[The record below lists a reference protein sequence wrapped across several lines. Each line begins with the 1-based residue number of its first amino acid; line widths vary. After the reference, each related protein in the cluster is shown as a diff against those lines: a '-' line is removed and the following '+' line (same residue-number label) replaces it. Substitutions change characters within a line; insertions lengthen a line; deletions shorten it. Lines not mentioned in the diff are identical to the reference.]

1 MPGRVVDKDLAL
13 RLEALRRDLGETVRI
28 DQIAEV
34 VRAMLAGMSG
44 DISSADLKLYHELE
58 SLAVYIHKA
67 RAEIASLRPREIQ
80 DRYIVTATDELDAIV
95 DATETAT
102 NTILDAAEQ
111 IENVQS
117 ALPPEQAELANQ
129 LGAVTT
135 QIYEACNFQDITGQR
150 INKVVK
156 TLKDIE
162 VKVEALVAAF
172 GPAIRT
178 EEDLERATDGE
189 DGGSDGPMTDE
200 DLLNGPQLPHAA
212 SRQDE
217 IDKLLASFD

>member
-1 MPGRVVDKDLAL
+1 MPARAVDKDLAL
-13 RLEALRRDLGETVRI
+13 RLEALRRDLGETVKV

-34 VRAMLAGMSG
+34 VRAMLTSMTG
-44 DISSADLKLYHELE
+44 DINAADLRLYHELE
-58 SLAVYIHKA
+58 SLATFIHKA
-67 RAEIASLRPREIQ
+67 RSEIASLRPREIQ
-80 DRYIVTATDELDAIV
+80 DRYIASATDELDAIV
-95 DATETAT
+95 DATEAAT

-111 IENVQS
+111 IEN
-117 ALPPEQAELANQ
+117 AFADLPPDVADRI
-129 LGAVTT
+129 GRSTT

-150 INKVVK
+150 ITKVVR

-162 VKVEALVAAF
+162 AKVEALVAAF
-172 GPAIRT
+172 GPAARA
-178 EEDLERATDGE
+178 EEELERAE
-189 DGGSDGPMTDE
+189 AAAEKPLTDE

>member
-1 MPGRVVDKDLAL
+1 MSGRAVDKDLAL

-28 DQIAEV
+28 DQIADV
-34 VRAMLAGMSG
+34 VRTMLTGMSG

-58 SLAVYIHKA
+58 SLAIYIHNA

-80 DRYIVTATDELDAIV
+80 DRYIATATDELDAIV
-95 DATETAT
+95 DATEAAT

-111 IENVQS
+111 IEDVVGQI
-117 ALPPEQAELANQ
+117 PPDLAERLS
-129 LGAVTT
+129 GITT

-162 VKVEALVAAF
+162 ARVEALVAAF
-172 GPAIRT
+172 GPVVRA
-178 EEDLERATDGE
+178 EEDLERTEAE
-189 DGGSDGPMTDE
+189 DRQAPTDE

>member
-1 MPGRVVDKDLAL
+1 MSGRAVDKDLAL
-13 RLEALRRDLGETVRI
+13 RLEALRRDLGETVKI
-28 DQIAEV
+28 DQIADV
-34 VRAMLAGMSG
+34 VRAMLTGMSG

-58 SLAVYIHKA
+58 SLAIYIHKA

-80 DRYIVTATDELDAIV
+80 DRYIATATDELDAIV
-95 DATETAT
+95 DATEVAT

-111 IENVQS
+111 IEN
-117 ALPPEQAELANQ
+117 ALAEMPADVAERLS
-129 LGAVTT
+129 GVTT

-162 VKVEALVAAF
+162 SRVEALVAAF
-172 GPAIRT
+172 GPAIRAEEDQERTET
-178 EEDLERATDGE
+178 EERQA
-189 DGGSDGPMTDE
+189 PTDE